1 MAMHKKSRIWQH
13 IKSPL
18 KGILIFL
25 ICVLV
30 LFPFLWMILVSFL
43 NRVNI
48 YPSNLFAPHADGFF
62 SVFTLEN
69 YRSIIQTGNIFSYFK
84 NSAIVAVFTTLISLV
99 LGTIAAYGFARYD
112 WKKREDRAF
121 WILSQK
127 FLPAMAVVIPYF
139 LMATFAGIFDTA
151 VLLVI
156 CYTTFNIP
164 FTIWMMRGFIEDLP
178 KELEEAAFVDGCTRV
193 QSMYK
198 IVLPLVLP
206 GMVATAIFCVI
217 NSWNEF
223 VFANFLT
230 LVNAKTVP
238 TSVMMYLSV
247 SGVKW
252 GEMAATGVLAVLPV
266 LIFAICVQKYMIRGL
281 TFGAVKG

>member
-1 MAMHKKSRIWQH
+1 MTRKTKRRIVNV
-13 IKSPL
+13 L
-18 KGILIFL
+18 KGLVILAV
-25 ICVLV
+25 CVV
-30 LFPFLWMILVSFL
+30 ILFPFLWMVRVSFL
-43 NRVNI
+43 NKVDIFEPGN
-48 YPSNLFAPHADGFF
+48 FGAAM
-62 SVFTLEN
+62 TLDN
-69 YRSIIQTGNIFSYFK
+69 YRSIIASGISQYFA
-84 NSAIVAVFTTLISLV
+84 NSFVVAVASTLISLL
-99 LGTIAAYGFARYD
+99 LGTFAAYGFARYN

-121 WILSQK
+121 WVLSQK

-139 LMATFAGIFDTA
+139 TMASFFKLLDTRS
-151 VLLVI
+151 LLVI

-178 KELEEAAFVDGCTRV
+178 KELEEAAFVDGCTRLE
-193 QSMYK
+193 SLRR
-198 IVLPLVLP
+198 IVLPLVAP
-206 GMVATAIFCVI
+206 GLVATAIFCII

-230 LVNAKTVP
+230 TINAKTVP

-266 LIFAICVQKYMIRGL
+266 MIFAISVQKHMVRGL
-281 TFGAVKG
+281 TFGSVKG

>member
-1 MAMHKKSRIWQH
+1 MRRR
-13 IKSPL
+13 L
-18 KGILIFL
+18 KGFASILSAAAL
-25 ICVLV
+25 IVISLAF
-30 LFPFLWMILVSFL
+30 LFPFLWMVLVGFR
-43 NRVNI
+43 NRVDVLQPGKI
-48 YPSNLFAPHADGFF
+48 FAPL
-62 SVFTLEN
+62 TLVN
-69 YRSIIQTGNIFSYFK
+69 YR
-84 NSAIVAVFTTLISLV
+84 TLISSGAIFSFFRNSAVVALCTTLLSLI
-99 LGTIAAYGFARYD
+99 LGTLAAYGFARYQ

-139 LMATFAGIFDTA
+139 LMASLARLLDTR
-151 VLLVI
+151 LILII

-178 KELEEAAFVDGCTRV
+178 VELEEAAFVDGCTRF
-193 QSMYK
+193 QALRR

-206 GMVATAIFCVI
+206 GMTATAIFCVI

-230 LVNAKTVP
+230 SIHAKTVP

-252 GEMAATGVLAVLPV
+252 GEMAATGTLAVLPV

>member
-1 MAMHKKSRIWQH
+1 M
-13 IKSPL
+13 
-18 KGILIFL
+18 F
-25 ICVLV
+25 
-30 LFPFLWMILVSFL
+30 LVSL
-43 NRVNI
+43 RRRVDVLQPGKI
-48 YPSNLFAPHADGFF
+48 FAPLTF
-62 SVFTLEN
+62 EN
-69 YRSIIQTGNIFSYFK
+69 YRALFGLGGITDFFRNSIIVVVFST
-84 NSAIVAVFTTLISLV
+84 IISLI
-99 LGTIAAYGFARYD
+99 LGSLAAYGFARYS

-121 WILSQK
+121 WVLSQR
-127 FLPAMAVVIPYF
+127 FLPPMAVVIPYF
-139 LMATFAGIFDTA
+139 LMASLAGLLDTSL
-151 VLLVI
+151 VLII

-178 KELEEAAFVDGCTRV
+178 IELEEAAFVDGCTRFKTI
-193 QSMYK
+193 MR

-206 GMVATAIFCVI
+206 GMAATAIFCVI

-223 VFANFLT
+223 VFANYLT
-230 LVNAKTVP
+230 SIHAKTVP

-266 LIFAICVQKYMIRGL
+266 LVFAVAVQKYMIRGL

>member
-1 MAMHKKSRIWQH
+1 M
-13 IKSPL
+13 L
-18 KGILIFL
+18 
-25 ICVLV
+25 
-30 LFPFLWMILVSFL
+30 LVSFR
-43 NRVNI
+43 NRVDVLQPGKI
-48 YPSNLFAPHADGFF
+48 FAPL
-62 SVFTLEN
+62 TLLN
-69 YRSIIQTGNIFSYFK
+69 YSTLYTQGALLIYFRNSIIT
-84 NSAIVAVFTTLISLV
+84 AVFTTIVSLL
-99 LGTIAAYGFARYD
+99 LGSLAAYGFARFN

-121 WILSQK
+121 WVLSQK

-139 LMATFAGIFDTA
+139 LMASLAGILDTR
-151 VLLVI
+151 LILII

-178 KELEEAAFVDGCTRV
+178 VELEEAAFVDGCNRL
-193 QSMYK
+193 Q
-198 IVLPLVLP
+198 VLLRIIFPLVLP
-206 GMVATAIFCVI
+206 GMTATAIFCVI

-230 LVNAKTVP
+230 SIHAKTVP

-252 GEMAATGVLAVLPV
+252 GEMAATGVLAVAPV
-266 LIFAICVQKYMIRGL
+266 LVFAICVQKYMIRGL

>member
-1 MAMHKKSRIWQH
+1 LR
-13 IKSPL
+13 
-18 KGILIFL
+18 F
-25 ICVLV
+25 CC
-30 LFPFLWMILVSFL
+30 
-43 NRVNI
+43 
-48 YPSNLFAPHADGFF
+48 
-62 SVFTLEN
+62 
-69 YRSIIQTGNIFSYFK
+69 TGK
-84 NSAIVAVFTTLISLV
+84 
-99 LGTIAAYGFARYD
+99 D

-121 WILSQK
+121 WVLSQK

-139 LMATFAGIFDTA
+139 LMASMTGLLDTQII
-151 VLLVI
+151 LII

-178 KELEEAAFVDGCTRV
+178 MELEEAGFVDGRNRLQV
-193 QSMYK
+193 LAR
-198 IVLPLVLP
+198 IVFPLVLP
-206 GMVATAIFCVI
+206 GMTATAIFCVI

-230 LVNAKTVP
+230 SIHAKTVP